1 MVFVQSKFQQ
11 KQPNWIELYT
21 ILQIFCEAI
30 FSKWRG
36 WKLNRLM
43 ASRGQQKWGSNLP
56 SWYFWARAGFISKDK
71 TRARR
76 SSYERETGPS
86 PGARG
91 EQISFVWVR
100 AVIPSYSHY
109 CGFILLFLANC
120 SGHGLVNGQVVSG
133 ASEYTYIHREGGN
146 AIRYIQLKM
155 LIN

>member
-43 ASRGQQKWGSNLP
+43 ASWGQQKWGSNLP
-56 SWYFWARAGFISKDK
+56 SRYFWAGFISKDK
-71 TRARR
+71 TRARH
-76 SSYERETGPS
+76 SSDKGETGPS

-91 EQISFVWVR
+91 KQISFVWVR

-109 CGFILLFLANC
+109 CGFILLSPANC
-120 SGHGLVNGQVVSG
+120 LSHGQVVSG
-133 ASEYTYIHREGGN
+133 EEHCKQLPRLNRQGGN
-146 AIRYIQLKM
+146 AIG
-155 LIN
+155 